1 MFEKQKMQPIYT
13 LCGKLNYG
21 ESPTYKLSKLFLL
34 HITLPFHP
42 YIQKLLLKFS
52 NVTKD
57 NEIQFSFCLSLIFI
71 YSLNEKMPLGPISYT
86 CLDNKMNIAVVKTF
100 LRT

>member
-1 MFEKQKMQPIYT
+1 MQSFYT
-13 LCGKLNYG
+13 LCGKHNYG
-21 ESPTYKLSKLFLL
+21 ELSKLFLL

-42 YIQKLLLKFS
+42 YIQNLLLKYS

-71 YSLNEKMPLGPISYT
+71 YRLNEKMPLGPTSYT
-86 CLDNKMNIAVVKTF
+86 CLDNKMNFAAFKTF
-100 LRT
+100 PRT